1 MWVIELVV
9 FAFVFGAGYA
19 FGYDAV
25 DEKFKNYVRESKEEH
40 YLTD

>member
-19 FGYDAV
+19 IGYDAA
-25 DEKFKNYVRESKEEH
+25 ERKLKEYVRESKEEH